1 MRRFDGPDEPRLRK
15 LSPQRLRRR
24 KRVDH
29 VAERTE
35 FDDQNVLHRP
45 SMVVVGTARPDGPQ
59 RQFCGGIILAA
70 RRSPQDRI
78 AFSLIVSLLLP
89 ALLAHDDNGAMSSAR
104 LYATELRTR
113 DWPRLVDW
121 YRDVV
126 GLKVAVRMTGER
138 YALLVAADLRRG
150 DGRANLFR

>member
-1 MRRFDGPDEPRLRK
+1 
-15 LSPQRLRRR
+15 
-24 KRVDH
+24 
-29 VAERTE
+29 
-35 FDDQNVLHRP
+35 
-45 SMVVVGTARPDGPQ
+45 
-59 RQFCGGIILAA
+59 
-70 RRSPQDRI
+70 
-78 AFSLIVSLLLP
+78 LP

-150 DGRANLFR
+150 DGRLMILGRDDAESAARRWSLAFEVSDLNGVTEQLAATGLVVPAATEQAEGYRELVVDDPDGNRVRFFCWPERS